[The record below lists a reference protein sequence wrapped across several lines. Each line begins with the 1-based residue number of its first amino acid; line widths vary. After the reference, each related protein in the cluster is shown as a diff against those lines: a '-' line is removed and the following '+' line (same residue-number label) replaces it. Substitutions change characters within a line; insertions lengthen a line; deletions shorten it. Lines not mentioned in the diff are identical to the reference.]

1 MMLDFGQYFD
11 PNLYQSFQMWIA
23 FGVIAIALI
32 VYATDRISFVTSS
45 LGILALLLLV
55 FQLLPVIGSDGQNL
69 LGPKYLLAGFAN
81 PALIAILALLVIGE
95 GLSRT
100 GVLDRVAG
108 LIFSLGRGSAFLAPV
123 LALVFVLIVS
133 GFLNNTPVV
142 VIFIPVIQVLANQLG
157 VPSSRWMMS
166 LSFASILGG
175 MITLIGSS
183 TNLLVSGLLKDLGHA
198 GFGFFDFTIPG
209 IVVASVG
216 FVYVALIA
224 PRLTPERQRPEL
236 DPGQGGKQFIAQISV
251 AQGSPFDGLRPRGG
265 FFPDLTDLT
274 IKEIRRGSKSF
285 TPPFDN
291 DLSLI
296 QDDLLVIA
304 ATRKALTDTLGT
316 AAGRLAPVGAADNG
330 ENGERQKRRRDTEQ
344 VIIEAMIRPS
354 SRLVGMSLEMMGFRH
369 RSDVVVLGIQRR
381 SRIISRQMSD
391 FRLAPGDILLLQGQ
405 QRDIDAL
412 RNDPDL
418 LLIQWSTSSLPAV
431 QHARRAGFIFLGVI
445 ATASTGVLP
454 IVTAAIVGAVL
465 MIASGVL
472 NVRQAARAIDR
483 TIVMLI
489 ATALALGAAMQATG
503 GDAFLAELF
512 LQAASGV
519 SPAVALSAFF
529 LLVAILANLI
539 SAKATAVLFT
549 PISIGV
555 AQGMGVDPI
564 PFAVAVIFASN
575 CGFATPVAYQT
586 NLLVMGPGNYRFLDF
601 TRTGVPLVIVVW
613 ATFSLF
619 APWYYGL

>member
-1 MMLDFGQYFD
+1 MLEFSQGFQQ
-11 PNLYQSFQMWIA
+11 NFQMWIA
-23 FGVIAIALI
+23 FAVIAVALV

-45 LGILALLLLV
+45 LGILALLLLL
-55 FQLLPVIGSDGQNL
+55 FQLFPVLGADGQNL
-69 LGPKYLLAGFAN
+69 LRPAALLAGFAN

-108 LIFSLGRGSAFLAPV
+108 LIFSLGRGSTTLAPI
-123 LALVFVLIVS
+123 LALVFVLVVS

-183 TNLLVSGLLKDLGHA
+183 TNLLVSGLLEDLGHE
-198 GFGFFDFTIPG
+198 GFGFFDFTVPG

-216 FVYVALIA
+216 FVYVALVA
-224 PRLTPERQRPEL
+224 PRLTPERQRPEIE
-236 DPGQGGKQFIAQISV
+236 PGMGGKQFIAQIAV
-251 AQGSPFDGLRPRGG
+251 TAGSKFDGLKPRGG

-274 IKEIRRGSKSF
+274 VKEIRRGPSTL
-285 TPPFDN
+285 TPPFSN
-291 DLSLI
+291 DLSLA
-296 QDDLLVIA
+296 DGDLLVIA
-304 ATRKALTDTLGT
+304 ATRKALTDILGT
-316 AAGRLAPVGAADNG
+316 AAGQLAPVGAAIGAG
-330 ENGERQKRRRDTEQ
+330 ETTEKPKRRRDTEQ
-344 VIIEAMIRPS
+344 VVVEAMIRPS

-369 RSDVVVLGIQRR
+369 QGDVVVLGIQRR
-381 SRIISRQMSD
+381 SRVISRHMSD

-412 RNDPDL
+412 RDDPDL
-418 LLIQWSTSSLPAV
+418 LLIQWSAASLPSV
-431 QHARRAGFIFLGVI
+431 HHARRAGLIFLGVI

-454 IVTAAIVGAVL
+454 IVTAAMIGAVL

-489 ATALALGAAMQATG
+489 ATALALGTAMQATG
-503 GDAFLAELF
+503 GDQFFAKLF
-512 LQAASGV
+512 LEATSGV
-519 SPAVALSAFF
+519 SPAITLSAFF
-529 LLVAILANLI
+529 LLVAVMANLI

-549 PISIGV
+549 PISIAV
-555 AQGMGVDPI
+555 AQGLGVDPV

-586 NLLVMGPGNYRFLDF
+586 NLLVMGPGHYRFLDF

-613 ATFSLF
+613 VTFSLF